1 MQVDSTGHIRN
12 AVCRI
17 PASGKVK
24 NKPRQRTSQ
33 LSSAGD
39 MILHHLWEG
48 PVCRVR
54 VAGPVVILQITV
66 VLNASRSVF
75 STIASWV

>member
-1 MQVDSTGHIRN
+1 MS
-12 AVCRI
+12 
-17 PASGKVK
+17 ASGRVK
-24 NKPRQRTSQ
+24 NQPHRRTSW
-33 LSSAGD
+33 LSSAED

-48 PVCRVR
+48 PVHRVR
-54 VAGPVVILQITV
+54 VAGCVVVLQINV